1 MIYKIIKKIFDLYLS
16 LILILFFSPLFF
28 IIALL
33 IKQDSCGPVFYKGE
47 RIGKNGVPFRMYKFR
62 TMVPDADQKGG
73 PSTALGDPR
82 MTRIGRFLRKTK
94 LDELPQL
101 INILLGQMSFVG
113 PRPQVKK
120 YTDLYSENEKTILS
134 VRPGLTDFAS
144 LHFFDMDAHLGS
156 VEVDKKY
163 ADEVEPKKNLLRLKY
178 VNTKSIK
185 TDLYILSKTL
195 ARILVMK

>member
-1 MIYKIIKKIFDLYLS
+1 MIYKIHKKIFDLYLS
-16 LILILFFSPLFF
+16 LILIVLFSPLFF

-73 PSTALGDPR
+73 PSTAIGDPR

-120 YTDLYSENEKTILS
+120 YTDLYSEREKTILS

-163 ADEVEPKKNLLRLKY
+163 AEEVEPKKNLLRLKY

-195 ARILVMK
+195 ARILMMK

>member
-1 MIYKIIKKIFDLYLS
+1 MIYKIHKKIFDLYLS
-16 LILILFFSPLFF
+16 LILIVLFSPLFF

-120 YTDLYSENEKTILS
+120 YTDLYSEREKTILS

-163 ADEVEPKKNLLRLKY
+163 AEEVEPKKNLLRLKY

-185 TDLYILSKTL
+185 TDIYILSKTL
-195 ARILVMK
+195 ARILMMK

>member
-1 MIYKIIKKIFDLYLS
+1 MIYKIHKKIFDLYLS
-16 LILILFFSPLFF
+16 LILIVLFSPLFF

-120 YTDLYSENEKTILS
+120 YTDLYSEREKTILS

-163 ADEVEPKKNLLRLKY
+163 AEEVEPKKNLLRLKY

-185 TDLYILSKTL
+185 TDLYILSKTV
-195 ARILVMK
+195 ARILMMK

>member
-1 MIYKIIKKIFDLYLS
+1 MIYKIHKKIFDLYLS
-16 LILILFFSPLFF
+16 LILIVLFSPLFF

-120 YTDLYSENEKTILS
+120 YTDLYSEREKTILS

-163 ADEVEPKKNLLRLKY
+163 AEEVEPKKNLLRLKY

-195 ARILVMK
+195 ARILMMK